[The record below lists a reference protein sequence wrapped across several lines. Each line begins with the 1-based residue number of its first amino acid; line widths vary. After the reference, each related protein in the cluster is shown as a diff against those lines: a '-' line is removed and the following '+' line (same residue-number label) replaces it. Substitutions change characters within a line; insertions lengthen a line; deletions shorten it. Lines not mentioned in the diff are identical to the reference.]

1 MVWTLPADNHMR
13 ITWVTKHRRL
23 LAKRRARSRVL
34 RKPRALKLR
43 RMVKHLDQQQE
54 DPPHEKLKA
63 KHAAPHVAGPA
74 DDSDMHLDDE
84 TLVLGGISPVSTLSW
99 GSAWET
105 DSQYQAYIAAAEL
118 VTELPEPPVPHQ
130 FSPYGIELEEK
141 TLSIAAEDS
150 QCTAT
155 HG

>member
-84 TLVLGGISPVSTLSW
+84 TLVLGGIFTSFYIVLGECLGDRLTVSGLHRSCRV
-99 GSAWET
+99 S
-105 DSQYQAYIAAAEL
+105 
-118 VTELPEPPVPHQ
+118 H
-130 FSPYGIELEEK
+130 
-141 TLSIAAEDS
+141 
-150 QCTAT
+150 
-155 HG
+155 